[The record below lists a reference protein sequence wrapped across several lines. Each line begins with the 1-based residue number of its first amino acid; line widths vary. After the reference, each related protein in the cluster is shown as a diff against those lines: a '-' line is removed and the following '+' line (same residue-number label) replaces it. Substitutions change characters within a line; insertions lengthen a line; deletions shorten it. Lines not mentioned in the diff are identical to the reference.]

1 VFDRETPVRFKRGES
16 EDRFGDFKHVRRA
29 VHIGK
34 VQGASSKQREATR
47 SGSCS
52 PIPLQPN
59 HPESDRLPERM
70 RFSGLIKQMTATKD
84 VAAEIH
90 SNDVQDLFAAMLDGG
105 VPDLDLGAILVAL
118 DVMPDTLASVVG
130 SYRAMASRVQHLH
143 LSDTTYRP
151 LVFASYNRDRLAPN
165 LLPWLALTLRRMGIP
180 VLVHG
185 SLGGSAVAASAYVF
199 RELDILPSSTLTGVQ
214 ANLEKDSLAFAPVG
228 VLCPGL
234 SNLFALVNR
243 LGLQDV
249 APKLEGLLD
258 PFAGD
263 GVRVVGVADASLRET
278 IEDACCH
285 DGLDALVFCGADDDA
300 FVDPQLRPRIVAIQ
314 GGLRTGLFD
323 SEIGATAR
331 RMILP
336 DACDVLATARWI
348 RGALARDVP
357 VPYPLVNQLAC
368 CLFVSGYA
376 DDMSEAKAIAA
387 TKTGVSTAY
396 SAMMS
401 DSAGRTVARNAHR

>member
-1 VFDRETPVRFKRGES
+1 M
-16 EDRFGDFKHVRRA
+16 A
-29 VHIGK
+29 C
-34 VQGASSKQREATR
+34 

-52 PIPLQPN
+52 LAPLQPN
-59 HPESDRLPERM
+59 NPKPNRLPERM
-70 RFSGLIKQMTATKD
+70 RFSRLIKQKTATKD
-84 VAAEIH
+84 GAADLH
-90 SNDVQDLFAAMLDGG
+90 GGDVHDLFAAMLDGG
-105 VPDLDLGAILVAL
+105 VPDLDLGAMLFAL
-118 DVMPDTLASVVG
+118 SVMPDTVDSVVG

-143 LSDTTYRP
+143 LYDTPYRP
-151 LVFASYNRDRLAPN
+151 LVFASYNKYRLTPN
-165 LLPWLALTLRRMGIP
+165 LLPWLALSLRRLGIP

-185 SLGGSAVAASAYVF
+185 SLGGSGVAASAYVF
-199 RELDILPSSTLTGVQ
+199 RELGILPSATLTGVQ
-214 ANLEKDSLAFAPVG
+214 ANLEKNSLAFVPGG

-243 LGLQDV
+243 LGLEDV

-278 IEDACCH
+278 IEDACYH

-300 FVDPQLRPRIVAIQ
+300 FVDPQRRPRIVAIQ
-314 GGLRTGLFD
+314 GGRRTVLFD

-336 DACDVLATARWI
+336 DPCDVPATARWI
-348 RGALARDVP
+348 RGALAGDVP

-376 DDMSEAKAIAA
+376 DDMSQAKAIAA
-387 TKTGVSTAY
+387 TKTGVFIADSGK
-396 SAMMS
+396 MC
-401 DSAGRTVARNAHR
+401 DSAGRTAARNAHR